1 MQPYSNQYNL
11 GVSQQL
17 FGEYG
22 VHIDAVVTNTDHDR
36 KILDINARVPGA
48 ATRPNPTFSRVDEN
62 QSTGSARYRGLYAK
76 FDKRFSRRHQFLV
89 TYTYMRSRDNNPLSR
104 YLDPFL
110 LDLDWG
116 PSNGERRH
124 AVVASG
130 SVLLP
135 CEISLG
141 AVWTARSQLPWN
153 ATAGRDINADGFNTD
168 LVPGTTRNA
177 GSRTLDLAA
186 VNAWRA
192 ANGRTA
198 IAESQIESS
207 RINLLDVRASKA
219 IRFGGSTKIDLMAQ
233 VFNLF
238 NTDNLQAQYGGG
250 RVTNAL
256 SDTFGRITTAR
267 PGRQAELAVR
277 LVW

>member
-1 MQPYSNQYNL
+1 
-11 GVSQQL
+11 
-17 FGEYG
+17 
-22 VHIDAVVTNTDHDR
+22 
-36 KILDINARVPGA
+36 
-48 ATRPNPTFSRVDEN
+48 
-62 QSTGSARYRGLYAK
+62 
-76 FDKRFSRRHQFLV
+76 
-89 TYTYMRSRDNNPLSR
+89 MRSRDNAPLAR

-116 PSNGERRH
+116 TSNGERRH

-135 CEISLG
+135 LDITLG
-141 AVWTARSQLPWN
+141 AVWTMRSQLPWS
-153 ATAGRDINADGFNTD
+153 ATAGRDVNADGFNTD

-177 GSRTLDLAA
+177 GSRDLDLAT

-207 RINLLDVRASKA
+207 RINLLDMRASKA
-219 IRFGGSTKIDLMAQ
+219 IRFGGSTKIDLVAQ

-250 RVTNAL
+250 RVTNSL